1 MEITTFFCWQNSEQF
16 LFFLFTAV
24 IINYLVVFIASQLY
38 NLVWKWTLK
47 FNPTGQTRPISKL
60 CWAISCPLLDI
71 SEDGHSIAFLG
82 SLIQCLTT
90 LALSLFSIY
99 PIRIFP
105 VALCICWLSSFWH
118 AFLRSSWLCLSLQSP
133 IRHLQTVVRS
143 VHSHLQAEQTQLSA
157 CIWVSSPCSPW
168 FHAAGLTSAHPC
180 LFCTGKAPAGH
191 SGFARF
197 PNLSQCVGL
206 LHPGSGHC
214 ICLYWASWGF
224 CQRCQVR
231 REKVDQSESGALCY
245 SCQRDGYKLVQ
256 RFLCITSPPGN
267 MLTPAA
273 AVREGPQ

>member
-118 AFLRSSWLCLSLQSP
+118 AFLRSGWLCLSLQIFADSSKICP
-133 IRHLQTVVRS
+133 QSSSGWTDSALSLYLSIQPLLTLVSCCWTHFSTSVSFLYWESSSWTQWICTIPQSVPVCGITPSRLRTLHLPLLSFMRFLPEVPGEEGEGRS
-143 VHSHLQAEQTQLSA
+143 VWIRRSLLQLPT
-157 CIWVSSPCSPW
+157 
-168 FHAAGLTSAHPC
+168 
-180 LFCTGKAPAGH
+180 
-191 SGFARF
+191 
-197 PNLSQCVGL
+197 
-206 LHPGSGHC
+206 
-214 ICLYWASWGF
+214 
-224 CQRCQVR
+224 
-231 REKVDQSESGALCY
+231 
-245 SCQRDGYKLVQ
+245 GYKLVQ